1 MFLLGLKRK
10 GRAPRQAGW
19 ERPLQPDAVPDATL
33 RHGGRCASG
42 LWTGDL
48 PVNLKLAVASAL
60 GSLIGLALLVSRM
73 LRQKQ
78 IVAEEVSS
86 LRHLG
91 SGRRGATPSRRP

>member
-1 MFLLGLKRK
+1 M
-10 GRAPRQAGW
+10 
-19 ERPLQPDAVPDATL
+19 
-33 RHGGRCASG
+33 
-42 LWTGDL
+42 
-48 PVNLKLAVASAL
+48 NLKLTVASAL

-91 SGRRGATPSRRP
+91 SGRRGATPPRRP

>member
-1 MFLLGLKRK
+1 MSQKSQGRPVDPKSEGARA
-10 GRAPRQAGW
+10 GRALVRATWGT
-19 ERPLQPDAVPDATL
+19 PLSA
-33 RHGGRCASG
+33 
-42 LWTGDL
+42 
-48 PVNLKLAVASAL
+48 LALLTAFWIPLLAIASAL